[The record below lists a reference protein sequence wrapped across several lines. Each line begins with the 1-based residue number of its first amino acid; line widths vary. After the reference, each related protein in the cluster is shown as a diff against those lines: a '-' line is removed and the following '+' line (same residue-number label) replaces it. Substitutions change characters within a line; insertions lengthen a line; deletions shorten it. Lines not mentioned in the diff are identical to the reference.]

1 MKEPI
6 REPGP
11 TVRDFD
17 PQEARERCEAA
28 TPEPWLAEG
37 GNILT
42 GAKVPLALSM
52 SFANARFVA
61 HARSDLPAA
70 LEAIKSMERTVAT
83 EFDRAE
89 DAECRLASALE
100 ALEETHGRGE
110 VLWRTLEEW
119 LLLQRIFGGST
130 SEEYII
136 ELEHQLAVARKD
148 TKHWQANH
156 DQQVAFKRVT
166 AEKRDEFKA
175 ERDGYKAQSEQRRE
189 ALEWDRWLIAM
200 LVATEYTQ
208 HSEGCPREWDKECEC
223 WVAQVFTVAEA
234 RAAIDVTP
242 EQAREKEGKR

>member
-1 MKEPI
+1 MWAI
-6 REPGP
+6 
-11 TVRDFD
+11 T
-17 PQEARERCEAA
+17 AREDGFCVGDGRGHNVAPHIRNQ
-28 TPEPWLAEG
+28 TDAE
-37 GNILT
+37 
-42 GAKVPLALSM
+42 
-52 SFANARFVA
+52 FFA
-61 HARSDLPAA
+61 HARADLLAA

-175 ERDGYKAQSEQRRE
+175 ERDRYQAQAERLEE
-189 ALEWDRWLIAM
+189 ALEEAQGKLKAVSKWRWGLMNEPPWNMESLDAI
-200 LVATEYTQ
+200 LRGT
-208 HSEGCPREWDKECEC
+208 KE
-223 WVAQVFTVAEA
+223 
-234 RAAIDVTP
+234 
-242 EQAREKEGKR
+242 EK